1 MANESQA
8 DIPQAEVPQS
18 ASRHTRW
25 DPIYHFFV
33 LPVFAI
39 SLLGSIVL
47 LVMRPGL
54 HTAWFLIF
62 MIAEL
67 ILIFKVRMYP
77 LKVQDR
83 VIRLEERLRLMALLE
98 PALHPRIGELTEAQL
113 IALRFA
119 SDAELP
125 ALATRALN
133 EKLAGAEIKKAIRDW
148 RPDEWRV

>member
-1 MANESQA
+1 MANEPQA

-18 ASRHTRW
+18 VSRHTRW

-83 VIRLEERLRLMALLE
+83 VIRLEERLRLMTVQE

>member
-1 MANESQA
+1 
-8 DIPQAEVPQS
+8 
-18 ASRHTRW
+18 
-25 DPIYHFFV
+25 
-33 LPVFAI
+33 VFAI
-39 SLLGSIVL
+39 SLVGSIVL
-47 LVMRPGL
+47 LVMRPGM

-67 ILIFKVRMYP
+67 ILIFKVRLYP

-83 VIRLEERLRLMALLE
+83 VIRLEERLRLMTLLE
-98 PALHPRIGELTEAQL
+98 PGLRPRIGELTEGQL

-133 EKLAGAEIKKAIRDW
+133 EKLAGAEIKKAIRGW